1 MAIGE
6 LPESLIVGDKSYP
19 IRSDYRNVLQTFEAF
34 NDPELETTEKWIVAI
49 YLLFY
54 DFTCAED
61 VESAVESG
69 FDVSEAI
76 KQLLWFISGGKEE
89 RKDDRKEPPTYDW
102 VQDEQIIFSAVN
114 NVAKKEVREVD
125 YMHWWTF
132 LGYFNEVGEGTFSY
146 IVGIRNKL
154 NKGKK
159 LEKHEKEFLN
169 KNKDIVLIKKKLSKE
184 EQEKEDEFQTL
195 LNDVIG

>member
-1 MAIGE
+1 MIGV
-6 LPESLIVGDKSYP
+6 LPTTLTVGEVVYP

-49 YLLFY
+49 YLLFA
-54 DFTCAED
+54 DFSGAED
-61 VESAVESG
+61 VENAVENG
-69 FDVSEAI
+69 FDIAEAV
-76 KQLLWFISGGKEE
+76 KQILWFISGGKE
-89 RKDDRKEPPTYDW
+89 DRKEDRKELPTYDW

-114 NVAKKEVREVD
+114 NVAKKEVREVE

-169 KNKDIVLIKKKLSKE
+169 KNKDIVFIKKKLSKE
-184 EQEKEDEFQTL
+184 EQEQENEFQTL
-195 LNDVIG
+195 LDDVIG

>member
-1 MAIGE
+1 MIGA
-6 LPESLIVGDKSYP
+6 LPETLTVGNETYH
-19 IRSDYRNVLQTFEAF
+19 IRTDYRNVLQTFEAF
-34 NDPELETTEKWIVAI
+34 NDQELETTEKWIVAI
-49 YLLFY
+49 YLLFA

-61 VESAVESG
+61 VEEAVGGG

-76 KQLLWFISGGKEE
+76 KQLMWFISGGKEE

-114 NVAKKEVREVD
+114 NVAKKEVREVE

-146 IVGIRNKL
+146 VVGIRNKL

-159 LEKHEKEFLN
+159 LEKHENEFLN
-169 KNKDIVLIKKKLSKE
+169 KNKDIVFIKRKLNKE
-184 EQEKEDEFQTL
+184 EQEQEDEFQAL
-195 LNDVIG
+195 LDDVIG

>member
-1 MAIGE
+1 MIGA
-6 LPESLIVGDKSYP
+6 LPETLAVGNETYH
-19 IRSDYRNVLQTFEAF
+19 IRTDYRNVLQTFEAF
-34 NDPELETTEKWIVAI
+34 NDQELETTEKWIVAI
-49 YLLFY
+49 YLLFA

-61 VESAVESG
+61 VEEAVGGG
-69 FDVSEAI
+69 FDVSGAI
-76 KQLLWFISGGKEE
+76 KQLMWFISGGKEE

-114 NVAKKEVREVD
+114 NVAKKEVREVE

-132 LGYFNEVGEGTFSY
+132 LGYFYEIGEGNFSY

-159 LEKHEKEFLN
+159 LEKQEKEFLN
-169 KNKDIVLIKKKLSKE
+169 KNKDMVLIKKKLSKE
-184 EQEKEDEFQTL
+184 EQEQEDEFQAL
-195 LNDVIG
+195 LDDVIG